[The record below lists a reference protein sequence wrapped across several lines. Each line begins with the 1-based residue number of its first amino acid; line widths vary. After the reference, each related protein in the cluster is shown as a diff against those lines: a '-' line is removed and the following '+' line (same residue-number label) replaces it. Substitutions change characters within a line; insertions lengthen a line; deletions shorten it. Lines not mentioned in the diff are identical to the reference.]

1 MGSTP
6 VGQRQSVRPRPVLA
20 PTDVADEEAL
30 RDVIAHVHQIGWQLR
45 LGEHIEGQRHDE
57 KEHGIPRMDSEARS
71 G

>member
-1 MGSTP
+1 
-6 VGQRQSVRPRPVLA
+6 VLA

-57 KEHGIPRMDSEARS
+57 KERGIPRMDSEARS